1 MGLKESFLNKEKA
14 KRTLAEVENTF
25 YETMS
30 KNTVFS
36 SLNRS
41 ASALEKLSSNT
52 KTLAAEMK
60 SASEYSARLTTS
72 LNRLTL
78 AAVIIAGGTLIFE
91 VVKLCIGK

>member
-1 MGLKESFLNKEKA
+1 MSNEKSRRSLEGV
-14 KRTLAEVENTF
+14 KKTF

-41 ASALEKLSSNT
+41 ASALEKLAENT
-52 KTLAAEMK
+52 QTLAAEMK
-60 SASEYSARLTTS
+60 SASESSTRLTTS

-78 AAVIIAGGTLIFE
+78 AAVIIAGGALILE
-91 VVKLCIGK
+91 AVKLCIGK

>member
-1 MGLKESFLNKEKA
+1 LNNEKI
-14 KRTLAEVENTF
+14 KRTLEDVENTF

-41 ASALEKLSSNT
+41 ASALEKLSNNT
-52 KTLAAEMK
+52 ETLAAEMK
-60 SASEYSARLTTS
+60 SASESSTRLTTS

-78 AAVIIAGGTLIFE
+78 AAVIIAGGALILE